1 MSADPGTGVDPAD
14 VLGKS
19 PVFDLLSKAEL
30 AALAKLCRSV
40 SWSAGEVVF
49 REGDPGASL
58 YVLAQGEVE
67 VMSGHAGEDKV
78 IAVLAAPSAFGEM
91 ALVDREARSAT
102 VRARTACQALELTVE
117 AFTAFRKRSRDG
129 FTFVVINVA
138 RILSSR
144 LRETSQRLASHL

>member
-1 MSADPGTGVDPAD
+1 MTADPVEA
-14 VLGKS
+14 LGRS
-19 PVFDLLSKAEL
+19 PVFDLLSRAEL
-30 AALAKLCRSV
+30 QALARLCRTV
-40 SWSAGEVVF
+40 TWAAGDVVF

-58 YVLAQGEVE
+58 FVLTEGEVE
-67 VMSGHAGEDKV
+67 VLNGHGEDPAAGPKV
-78 IAVLAAPSAFGEM
+78 IAVLSAPSAFGEM

-102 VRARTACQALELTVE
+102 VRARTPCQALELTAE

>member
-1 MSADPGTGVDPAD
+1 MTLAPVEALSR
-14 VLGKS
+14 S
-19 PVFDLLSKAEL
+19 PVFEMLSEAEL
-30 AALAKLCRSV
+30 SELARLCRSV
-40 SWSAGEVVF
+40 AWRAGEVVF
-49 REGDPGASL
+49 REGEPGASL
-58 YVLAQGEVE
+58 FVLTSGEVE
-67 VMSGHAGEDKV
+67 VLNRHAGAEKV
-78 IAVLAAPSAFGEM
+78 MAALSAPSAFGEM

-102 VRARTACQALELTVE
+102 VRARTECQALELTAE

>member
-1 MSADPGTGVDPAD
+1 MSADPVEA
-14 VLGKS
+14 LGHS
-19 PVFDLLSKAEL
+19 PVFDLLSQAEL
-30 AALAKLCRSV
+30 QALAKLCRTV
-40 SWSAGEVVF
+40 TWAAGEVVF

-58 YVLAQGEVE
+58 FVLTEGEIE
-67 VMSGHAGEDKV
+67 ILNGHAGQDKV

-102 VRARTACQALELTVE
+102 VRARTPCQALELTAE

>member
-1 MSADPGTGVDPAD
+1 MTVAPEEALSR
-14 VLGKS
+14 S
-19 PVFDLLSKAEL
+19 PVFEMLSPAEL

-40 SWSAGEVVF
+40 SWRAGEVVF

-58 YVLAQGEVE
+58 FVLTAGEVE
-67 VMSGHAGEDKV
+67 VLSQHRGVDKV
-78 IAVLAAPSAFGEM
+78 MAVLAAPAAFGEM
-91 ALVDREARSAT
+91 ALLDREARSAT
-102 VRARTACQALELTVE
+102 VRTRTEAEALELTAE

-144 LRETSQRLASHL
+144 LRETSQRLAAHL

>member
-1 MSADPGTGVDPAD
+1 MTLSPAEA
-14 VLGKS
+14 LSRS
-19 PVFDLLSKAEL
+19 PVFEMLSEAEL
-30 AALAKLCRSV
+30 GELARLCRSV
-40 SWSAGEVVF
+40 SWRAGEVVF

-58 YVLAQGEVE
+58 FVLT
-67 VMSGHAGEDKV
+67 AGEAEVLNHAAGVEKV

-102 VRARTACQALELTVE
+102 VRARTECQALELTAE

-138 RILSSR
+138 RMLSSR
-144 LRETSQRLASHL
+144 LRETSQRLAAHL

>member
-1 MSADPGTGVDPAD
+1 MSADPVEA
-14 VLGKS
+14 LGRS
-19 PVFDLLSKAEL
+19 PVFDLLSQAEL
-30 AALAKLCRSV
+30 QALAKLCRTV
-40 SWSAGEVVF
+40 AWAAGEVVF

-58 YVLAQGEVE
+58 FVLTDGEVE
-67 VMSGHAGEDKV
+67 VLNGHGGEDKV
-78 IAVLAAPSAFGEM
+78 IAALSAPSAFGEM

-102 VRARTACQALELTVE
+102 VRARTPCQALELTAE

-144 LRETSQRLASHL
+144 LRETSQRLAGHL

>member
-1 MSADPGTGVDPAD
+1 MTAAPEEALSRSQVFEMLSPAE
-14 VLGKS
+14 V
-19 PVFDLLSKAEL
+19 

-40 SWSAGEVVF
+40 SWRAGEVIF

-58 YVLAQGEVE
+58 FVLTAGEVE
-67 VMSGHAGEDKV
+67 VLNHHRGAEKV
-78 IAVLAAPSAFGEM
+78 MAVLAAPAAFGEM
-91 ALVDREARSAT
+91 ALLDREARSAT
-102 VRARTACQALELTVE
+102 VRARTETEALELTAE

-144 LRETSQRLASHL
+144 LRETSQRLAAHI

>member
-1 MSADPGTGVDPAD
+1 MTLDPVEA
-14 VLGKS
+14 LQRS
-19 PVFDLLSKAEL
+19 PVFELLSRAEL
-30 AALAKLCRSV
+30 EVLARLCRPV
-40 SWSAGEVVF
+40 SWAVGEVVF

-58 YVLAQGEVE
+58 FIITAGEVE
-67 VMSGHAGEDKV
+67 VLHRDGGNDKV
-78 IAVLAAPSAFGEM
+78 IAVLAAPAAFGEM

-102 VRARTACQALELTVE
+102 IRARTATEALELTAE

-144 LRETSQRLASHL
+144 LRETSQRLASRL

>member
-1 MSADPGTGVDPAD
+1 MTLDPAEA
-14 VLGKS
+14 LSRS
-19 PVFDLLSKAEL
+19 PVFELLSQAEL
-30 AALAKLCRSV
+30 QALAGLCRSI
-40 SWSAGEVVF
+40 SWDAGEMVF

-58 YVLAQGEVE
+58 FVLTAGEVE
-67 VMSGHAGEDKV
+67 VLSRHGGVDKV
-78 IAVLAAPSAFGEM
+78 MAVLSAPTAFGEM

-102 VRARTACQALELTVE
+102 VRARTDAQALELTAE

-144 LRETSQRLASHL
+144 LRETSQRLAARL

>member
-1 MSADPGTGVDPAD
+1 MNLAPAEA
-14 VLGKS
+14 LSRS
-19 PVFDLLSKAEL
+19 PVFELLSQAEL
-30 AALAKLCRSV
+30 AALAKLCRTV
-40 SWSAGEVVF
+40 SWGAGETVF
-49 REGDPGASL
+49 REGEPGASL
-58 YVLAQGEVE
+58 FVLTAGEVE
-67 VMSGHAGEDKV
+67 ILNRHGGTDKV
-78 IAVLAAPSAFGEM
+78 IAVLSAPSAFGEM

-102 VRARTACQALELTVE
+102 VRARTDCQALELTAE

>member
-1 MSADPGTGVDPAD
+1 MTLAPAEA
-14 VLGKS
+14 LSRS
-19 PVFDLLSKAEL
+19 PVFEMLSQAEL
-30 AALAKLCRSV
+30 SALAKLCRSA
-40 SWSAGEVVF
+40 SWRAGELVF

-58 YVLAQGEVE
+58 FVLTAGEVE
-67 VMSGHAGEDKV
+67 VLNQHGGAEKV
-78 IAVLAAPSAFGEM
+78 IAVLPAPAAFGEM

-102 VRARTACQALELTVE
+102 VRARTDCEALELTAE

>member
-1 MSADPGTGVDPAD
+1 MNADPVEA
-14 VLGKS
+14 LSRS
-19 PVFDLLSKAEL
+19 PVFDLLSQAEL
-30 AALAKLCRSV
+30 ATIASLCRTV
-40 SWSAGEVVF
+40 RWSAGEVVF

-58 YVLAQGEVE
+58 YVLTEGEVE
-67 VMSGHAGEDKV
+67 VLNGGGGAEKV
-78 IAVLAAPSAFGEM
+78 IAVLAAPAGFGEM

-102 VRARTACQALELTVE
+102 VRARTACEALELTAE

-144 LRETSQRLASHL
+144 LRETSQRLAGKL

>member
-1 MSADPGTGVDPAD
+1 MSADPVEA
-14 VLGKS
+14 LSRS
-19 PVFDLLSKAEL
+19 PVFDLLSQAEL
-30 AALAKLCRSV
+30 ATIASLCRTV
-40 SWSAGEVVF
+40 RWSAGEVVF

-58 YVLAQGEVE
+58 YVLTGGEVE
-67 VMSGHAGEDKV
+67 VLNGQGGAEKV
-78 IAVLAAPSAFGEM
+78 IAVLSAPAGFGEM

-102 VRARTACQALELTVE
+102 VRARTACEALELTAE

-144 LRETSQRLASHL
+144 LRETSQRLAGKL

>member
-1 MSADPGTGVDPAD
+1 MTLTPVEALTR
-14 VLGKS
+14 S
-19 PVFDLLSKAEL
+19 PVFEMLSEAEL
-30 AALAKLCRSV
+30 AELARLCRSV
-40 SWSAGEVVF
+40 SWRAGEVVF

-58 YVLAQGEVE
+58 FVLTGGEVE
-67 VMSGHAGEDKV
+67 VLNRSGGAEKV
-78 IAVLAAPSAFGEM
+78 MAVLAAPAAFGEM

-102 VRARTACQALELTVE
+102 VQARTDCQALELTAE

-144 LRETSQRLASHL
+144 LRETSQRLVARL